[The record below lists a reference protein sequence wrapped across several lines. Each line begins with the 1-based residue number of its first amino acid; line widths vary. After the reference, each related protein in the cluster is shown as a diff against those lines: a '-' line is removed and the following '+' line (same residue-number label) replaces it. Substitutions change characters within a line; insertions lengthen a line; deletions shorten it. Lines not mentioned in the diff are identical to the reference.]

1 LKNIETLISQEER
14 KEYSLKEDI
23 LRRGRII
30 EKKGEWSRISNSVK
44 DMTSIA
50 KEIPYETLISSISSG
65 QGYDIKNV
73 REGVDWTI
81 KNWDNI
87 REGNLK
93 IKYENNEKIVVRL
106 IPGIE

>member
-1 LKNIETLISQEER
+1 MNNIETFINEEER
-14 KEYSLKEDI
+14 NGYSLKARVREQKKKVY
-23 LRRGRII
+23 
-30 EKKGEWSRISNSVK
+30 KKGEWGAITNAVMA
-44 DMTSIA
+44 MTSIA